1 LKPVAL
7 TDLEDWSKAQS
18 EFPFACG
25 CGQELRWIGRT
36 MKSGR
41 VDDFFTSESLRTLLS
56 FHELLS
62 VLVSFAVELGV
73 V

>member
-1 LKPVAL
+1 
-7 TDLEDWSKAQS
+7 
-18 EFPFACG
+18 
-25 CGQELRWIGRT
+25 